1 MLDSVDVIV
10 KRNTDFTDQ
19 LTDIMMSVGGGGGG
33 LITPAHGSSAPSIPT
48 GVDCTKVRYAR
59 KDNYETFFEAPLIPK
74 DVRSVSKVCGTLGYD
89 TLKRLLQDANGDM
102 RQDAVVQYSL
112 LVKDGQ
118 CVLGLDDCKMGT
130 GQFSFEKLLART
142 DLRGN
147 SLVFSVAFVDE
158 VVVSDAEEAKMQKWF
173 G

>member
-1 MLDSVDVIV
+1 MLDSVDVID

-59 KDNYETFFEAPLIPK
+59 KDNYETFFEAPLITK

-142 DLRGN
+142 DLRGK
-147 SLVFSVAFVDE
+147 SKSGLV
-158 VVVSDAEEAKMQKWF
+158 KLCRP
-173 G
+173 